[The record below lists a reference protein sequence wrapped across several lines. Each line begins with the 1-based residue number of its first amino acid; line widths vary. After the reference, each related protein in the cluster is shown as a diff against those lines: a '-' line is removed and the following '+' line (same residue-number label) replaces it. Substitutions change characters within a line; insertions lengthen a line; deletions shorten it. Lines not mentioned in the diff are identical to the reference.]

1 MTRKIVLSFAESA
14 VRDLEQ
20 LEAWYFEQ
28 GVPEVGQR
36 LVIEI
41 LNRIQG
47 LRRNPDIGRLV
58 PEFRK
63 PFLRELIHPPFCIVF
78 RRDPGRI
85 RVVRVWRSERQ
96 MKLPD

>member
-1 MTRKIVLSFAESA
+1 VTRKIVLSFAESA

-63 PFLRELIHPPFCIVF
+63 PFLRELIHPPFRIVY